1 MMILTTSEKSAER
14 ILNTVTEFIE
24 KKLFLKVNQTKTKIG
39 PASSEMQFLGFGF
52 TTEVEETKKNVDTD
66 QTWSPI
72 IHQKKLAKFKTA
84 IKTATDR
91 RDKGGLNA
99 VCEKL
104 KMKIRGWTNYFKEG
118 LRSYITNPLDGWIRR
133 RIRQMYWKNWKTK

>member
-66 QTWSPI
+66 
-72 IHQKKLAKFKTA
+72 
-84 IKTATDR
+84 
-91 RDKGGLNA
+91 
-99 VCEKL
+99 
-104 KMKIRGWTNYFKEG
+104 
-118 LRSYITNPLDGWIRR
+118 
-133 RIRQMYWKNWKTK
+133 